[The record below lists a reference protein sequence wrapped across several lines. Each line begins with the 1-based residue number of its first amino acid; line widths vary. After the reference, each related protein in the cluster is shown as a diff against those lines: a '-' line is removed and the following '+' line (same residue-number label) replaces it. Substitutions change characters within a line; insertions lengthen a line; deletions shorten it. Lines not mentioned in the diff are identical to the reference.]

1 MALRR
6 SLGVVAIPLAE
17 TLITLAAS
25 ISGLVPGVLEDGV
38 LMPHQ
43 QAADQIGGDLLGGAA
58 EEGLGEVLGKRG
70 GYGSGLGGDG
80 DGEAGIQ

>member
-43 QAADQIGGDLLGGAA
+43 QAADELGCNLLGGER
-58 EEGLGEVLGKRG
+58 EEGVGEVLGGRG
-70 GYGSGLGGDG
+70 GYGIGL
-80 DGEAGIQ
+80 ARKQK

>member
-1 MALRR
+1 MAIL
-6 SLGVVAIPLAE
+6 LAE

-43 QAADQIGGDLLGGAA
+43 QAADQLGGNLLGGAA
-58 EEGLGEVLGKRG
+58 EEGLGEVLGGRG
-70 GYGSGLGGDG
+70 GYGGGFVW
-80 DGEAGIQ
+80 EC